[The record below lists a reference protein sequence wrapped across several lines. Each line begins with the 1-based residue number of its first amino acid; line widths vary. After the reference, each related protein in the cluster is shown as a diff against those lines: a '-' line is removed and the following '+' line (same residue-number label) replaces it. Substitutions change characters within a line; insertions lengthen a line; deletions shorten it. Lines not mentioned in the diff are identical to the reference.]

1 MKALPELVS
10 AAILREAAGFDAN
23 GGAWEAE
30 PHRALAG
37 AVLYFAIM
45 GLSRPLMA
53 RWQGR

>member
-1 MKALPELVS
+1 M
-10 AAILREAAGFDAN
+10 
-23 GGAWEAE
+23 WEAE

-45 GLSRPLMA
+45 GLSRPLLA